1 MKIIEKPE
9 PPASNE
15 CCGSGSCCPCVWDYY
30 RQQLALWQQQQA
42 ASPSEPAV
50 KAAPERLAS
59 YLTTKCYSIAFVPE
73 GPGRAEYS
81 T

>member
-1 MKIIEKPE
+1 MKLIEKPE

-42 ASPSEPAV
+42 TSQSDPAV
-50 KAAPERLAS
+50 TSA
-59 YLTTKCYSIAFVPE
+59 
-73 GPGRAEYS
+73 
-81 T
+81 